1 MSPVNPVNEDER
13 YRYVEVARV
22 GDVAEGK
29 GKQVRVDAR
38 EIALYL
44 LDGTYYALKN
54 FCPHEGDPLWRGR
67 IEDAAVVC
75 PNHGW
80 KFELATGKCVR
91 HGDRDLRTFPVKVE
105 GDRILIGV

>member
-1 MSPVNPVNEDER
+1 MTPPIEDDA
-13 YRYVEVARV
+13 RYVEVARV

-29 GKQVRVDAR
+29 GKLVRVDAR
-38 EIALYL
+38 EIALFL
-44 LDGTYYALKN
+44 HEGSYYAVKN
-54 FCPHEGDPLWRGR
+54 FCPHEGDPMWRGR

-91 HGDRDLRTFPVKVE
+91 HGDRDLRTFPVRVE
-105 GDRILIGV
+105 GDRILVGV